1 MQMNQTV
8 RQGTKP
14 AGSIMAAVL
23 SLTLGTFAFG
33 MTEFVIMGLLTNVA
47 QDLNISI
54 ASAGQLITGYAL
66 GVAIGGPVMT
76 VLTLRMPRKQLLCAL
91 LVIFIAGNA
100 LAALAPNYSVLM
112 LARVLTSLAH
122 GTFFGVSSVIAAGL
136 VSPEKRASA
145 IALMYT
151 GLTVANIVGVPLG
164 TYIGQQFGWN
174 STFSIV
180 AVLGLLVVAGIILF
194 VPKVPHN
201 RKASIGKELKI
212 FGNRQV
218 LLAFFVT
225 VFGFGGV
232 FTAFTYIDPLLQ
244 EITGFNEQYVTGIL
258 ILFGIGMTVGNL
270 VGGKLADWRL
280 MPSLMACLA
289 FLAVM
294 LFIFF
299 FTVDNKVLSVIT
311 IFIWGMASFLIV
323 PGLQMR
329 IMDMAKD
336 APTMASTANQSAFN
350 LGNAGGA
357 IIGGLAVN
365 GIGLHHVPWIAAI
378 VTLGGLV
385 LTAISYRM
393 EQKQSRET
401 TA

>member
-1 MQMNQTV
+1 MQMNHTV
-8 RQGTKP
+8 QQGTKP

-66 GVAIGGPVMT
+66 GVAIGGPIMT
-76 VLTLRMPRKQLLCAL
+76 VFTLRMPRKQLLCAL

-100 LAALAPNYSVLM
+100 LAALAPSYSVLM
-112 LARVLTSLAH
+112 VARVLTSLAH

-145 IALMYT
+145 IALMYM
-151 GLTVANIVGVPLG
+151 GLTVANIIGVPLG
-164 TYIGQQFGWN
+164 TYIGQQYGWH
-174 STFSIV
+174 STFGIV
-180 AVLGLLVVAGIILF
+180 SVLGFLVVAGILLF

-201 RKASIGKELKI
+201 RKVSIGKELRI
-212 FGNRQV
+212 FGNKQV

-244 EITGFNEQYVTGIL
+244 EITGFSEQYVTGIL

-280 MPSLMACLA
+280 MPALIACLG

-299 FTVDNKVLSVIT
+299 FAVDNKVMSVIT
-311 IFIWGMASFLIV
+311 IFIWGIASFLIV

-378 VTLGGLV
+378 VTIGGLA
-385 LTAISYRM
+385 LTAISYRL
-393 EQKQSRET
+393 ELKQAGET
-401 TA
+401 A